1 LKRCAIILE
10 RVVWRAGLC
19 TLASIA
25 PVNPVLADPDF
36 QFTKT
41 KIADQDSATTCT
53 LGPDGHLYVAD
64 LNGQIVRYQLDGAG
78 QYQSQSDV
86 VVTLTAGFAI
96 LGLAFDPAA
105 QADDLKLWVS
115 YQTGPPAGTVVF
127 IGRISRFDIP
137 PVGSPGPATEQ
148 QVIVGLPVGHH
159 ANNDIAFGPDGMI
172 YIPVGSM
179 TPRGGTKWGRDET
192 LLSAAVLRA
201 DVTDAG
207 FGSGGG
213 LPVDIQTDAPTSYD
227 PFAPNA
233 PVTLY
238 ATGLRNAYDLAWHTN
253 GHLYAGIN
261 QADTPDAPT
270 PPCGG
275 AAAINS
281 FPPEVLARVIQN
293 NYYGHPNPTRSEC
306 VLNGGN
312 PTGGADP
319 WEAPEYPTGTM
330 PHPDFDP
337 ALFYNVLTT
346 GGISPN
352 GIAEYTAPG
361 PLQGRL
367 LMAYFGPFSGVVP
380 NANRIQT
387 FALDGGGTVTGDAPL
402 LDETDA
408 PLTFLNPLDVTVHSC
423 SGTVYVAAYGQYPD
437 NRGQDGAVWACQPLA
452 VAAPVP
458 ADVDCDRDVDGV
470 DFATFASC
478 FNGSGKP
485 PRTLGCTS
493 AQSRQLD
500 SDSDTDVDGVDFSK
514 FASCFNGAGKPP
526 RSLGCP
532 QY

>member
-1 LKRCAIILE
+1 MIE
-10 RVVWRAGLC
+10 RTAWRA
-19 TLASIA
+19 TLFMLAC
-25 PVNPVLADPDF
+25 VTLVDLVLADPDF

-41 KIADQDSATTCT
+41 KIADQDSITSCA

-64 LNGQIVRYQLDGAG
+64 LNGQVVRYQLDGAG

-86 VVTLTAGFAI
+86 VVMLPAGYMI

-115 YQTGPPAGTVVF
+115 YRTGPSAIGVVF
-127 IGRISRFDIP
+127 IGRISSFDIP
-137 PVGSPGPATEQ
+137 PVGGPGPATEQ
-148 QVIVGLPVGHH
+148 QVIVGLPAGHH
-159 ANNDIAFGPDGMI
+159 ANNDVAFGPDGVL
-172 YIPVGSM
+172 YLPVGSM
-179 TPRGGTKWGRDET
+179 TPRGGAKWGRDET

-201 DVTDAG
+201 DVADPN
-207 FGSGGG
+207 FGGG
-213 LPVDIQTDAPTSYD
+213 SLPVDVQTDAPTSYD

-253 GHLYAGIN
+253 GYLYAGIN
-261 QADTPDAPT
+261 QADTPDATT
-270 PPCGG
+270 PACDG

-281 FPPEVLARVIQN
+281 FPPEVLARVLEN
-293 NYYGHPNPTRSEC
+293 KYYGHPNPTRFEC

-312 PTGGADP
+312 PTAGPDP
-319 WEAPEYPTGTM
+319 WEVPEYPVGT
-330 PHPDFDP
+330 PSNGDFDP
-337 ALFYNVLTT
+337 ALFYNVLTS

-367 LMAYFGPFSGVVP
+367 LMAYFGPFSGAVP

-387 FALDGGGTVTGDAPL
+387 FSLDAGGIVTGDAPL
-402 LDETDA
+402 LDDTNA
-408 PLTFLNPLDVTVHSC
+408 PLTFLNPLDITVHPC

-437 NRGQDGAVWACQPLA
+437 NRGQDGAIWACQPIA
-452 VAAPVP
+452 MAAPVP

-470 DFATFASC
+470 DFATFAAC
-478 FNGSGKP
+478 FNKAGHP
-485 PRTLGCTS
+485 PRTLGCTPL
-493 AQSRQLD
+493 QSQKLDFD
-500 SDSDTDVDGVDFSK
+500 SDADVDGVDFAT
-514 FASCFNGAGKPP
+514 FAACFNRAGKPP

-532 QY
+532 KF